1 MKANAYNFSNDLA
14 RIGGAL
20 KNAFIGSASDDANI
34 ALAKYR
40 DSQTEGQNLTNR
52 AMSGNLDAIDAAANG
67 NILPTTVA
75 RAMNFDVDN
84 GNLIERVNPG
94 DAQMSVPALGV
105 AQKNMDSG
113 ALMTEL
119 SNISRSMF
127 GDGTSNANQL
137 SQMLNNLGKA
147 GANRLAESMILG
159 GTNDQAGRGALLMS
173 PAGGKYQNP
182 SSAPTEIA
190 NDLSAALD
198 KNAKT
203 LDGTMYTADQDLAG
217 DKFEDNLRFGDGG
230 QNDRDNIRNNATT
243 KELGLDLNAAKE
255 RWANYK
261 SDQEKLS
268 TDNKT
273 EVDAG
278 VARDKNQMANET
290 ARYKHDNR
298 TVEFSVEPGKIIV
311 VDPVSAKKANIP
323 IQTEGK
329 YEGLHIL
336 DGGLNLNNGVKV
348 TVGQA
353 DVIVTKEVA
362 EALGIPKVNG
372 QYRVK
377 GAGYNSGSST
387 SGSSGSSDFTVSPS
401 DDKALREFIVGQDTD
416 GAIEGM
422 SNASTIMNELV
433 KMSVAAMGNKK
444 NIPNAKAFITEKLSK
459 GFVDLVVPIPMA
471 FDDKFKV
478 PVYLIDE
485 INGNTGNQA
494 NDQKIQT
501 LKAQS
506 PDQWRETATA
516 VLSEHGFSAD
526 RIAIILGQ

>member
-40 DSQTEGQNLTNR
+40 DSQTADTQQNTEQTGLVNDAVNSLAKQPVFQNFIAN
-52 AMSGNLDAIDAAANG
+52 AMQLDTIPAQFMGPPSSSEMRTGTPAASNLAQAFLGSGGNAQQMASAAS
-67 NILPTTVA
+67 TY
-75 RAMNFDVDN
+75 
-84 GNLIERVNPG
+84 G
-94 DAQMSVPALGV
+94 DATA
-105 AQKNMDSG
+105 
-113 ALMTEL
+113 
-119 SNISRSMF
+119 SRLFEAMVR
-127 GDGTSNANQL
+127 DGSPDDL
-137 SQMLNNLGKA
+137 
-147 GANRLAESMILG
+147 R
-159 GTNDQAGRGALLMS
+159 RGAIGMGMS
-173 PAGGKYQNP
+173 PTKYFDAGTAQ
-182 SSAPTEIA
+182 TEIA
-190 NDLSAALD
+190 NDLTASLD
-198 KNAKT
+198 KNAQS
-203 LDGTMYTADQDLAG
+203 LAGTMYTADQTLTG
-217 DKFEDNLRFGDGG
+217 QKYEDDARFGPDGQG
-230 QNDRDNIRNNATT
+230 DRNNIRDNATT

-255 RWANYK
+255 RWAKYK
-261 SDQEKLS
+261 SDQEKLA

-290 ARYKHDNR
+290 ARYKHDTR

-459 GFVDLVVPIPMA
+459 GFVDLVVPIPRA

-494 NDQKIQT
+494 NDQQIQT

-506 PDQWRETATA
+506 PDQWREIATG